1 MLSDLKNLIS
11 NHPDFPKPWVLFR
24 DISPLLYDA
33 SARKVIVEAFWNYMQ
48 GKNIT
53 AIAGIDAR
61 WFLIAGLLA
70 EKYQLP
76 LVMIRKEGKLPD
88 TIVFKA
94 SYDSEYS
101 HETLT
106 LRKDLLS
113 QDDTVLIVDDVL
125 ATGGT
130 LLAAIELIKKSG
142 VQTIYTGV
150 LVELLSLKWR
160 EKIAPIDIFST
171 IQYD

>member
-1 MLSDLKNLIS
+1 M
-11 NHPDFPKPWVLFR
+11 
-24 DISPLLYDA
+24 
-33 SARKVIVEAFWNYMQ
+33 EAFWEYMKD
-48 GKNIT
+48 KNVT

-61 WFLIAGLLA
+61 GFLLAGLLA

-88 TIVFKA
+88 TIVTKA

-106 LRKDLLS
+106 IRNDLLS
-113 QDDTVLIVDDVL
+113 KNDTVLIVDDVL
-125 ATGGT
+125 ATGWT
-130 LLAAIELIKKSG
+130 LGAAIELVRNCE
-142 VQTIYTGV
+142 VQSIYVGV
-150 LVELLSLKWR
+150 LVELLFLKWR

>member
-1 MLSDLKNLIS
+1 
-11 NHPDFPKPWVLFR
+11 VLFR
-24 DISPLLYDA
+24 EISPLLFDVE
-33 SARKVIVEAFWNYMQ
+33 ARKNIVEEFGKYMN

-61 WFLIAGLLA
+61 GFLLAGLLA

-88 TIVFKA
+88 NIVSKA
-94 SYDSEYS
+94 SYDLEYG

-106 LRKDLLS
+106 IRNDLLS
-113 QDDTVLIVDDVL
+113 ENDTILIVDDVL

-130 LLAAIELIKKSG
+130 LQAAIELVKNCG
-142 VQTIYTGV
+142 VRSIYTGV
-150 LVELLSLKWR
+150 LIELLFLK
-160 EKIAPIDIFST
+160 
-171 IQYD
+171 